1 MTLAEMKQKRA
12 QIAADMRALH
22 DKIGDEAWTSEQRS
36 SWDAMR
42 TDLKQL
48 EDKIQREEELR
59 SNEQRFVEDN
69 ADDLARRARA
79 AGAAA
84 GGGNGDTDDERR
96 AAAFNRFLREGLG
109 ELSAEERKALQ
120 ELRAQGAGTPEKGG
134 FTVPRTFLAKVIE
147 QLVSYGGIASVMQ
160 QLNTDS
166 GEVIEWPVALGVTE
180 EGELVGE
187 NEAASEEDVEFGTG
201 SLGSHKLSSKVI
213 RVSNE
218 LLTDSGIDFEAFLAG
233 RIGSRIGR
241 AKARLIVQG
250 TGTGT
255 PQQPKGLEAS
265 VSITK
270 STASAA
276 DVTWQEV
283 NKLIHAV
290 DPAYR
295 NSPKYRLA
303 FNDQTLQVLEEMVDA
318 NGRPLW
324 LPGVDASAP
333 ATILKRQ
340 YVIDQAI
347 ADIGAGKKFMYGGDF
362 NQFILRNVNSM
373 TIKRLVERYA
383 EYDQVGFLAFHRF
396 GCVLQD
402 TSAIAA
408 LVGKPA

>member
-1 MTLAEMKQKRA
+1 MTLAELKQKRA

-36 SWDAMR
+36 SWEAMR

-69 ADDLARRARA
+69 ADELARRARDAA
-79 AGAAA
+79 AGAPDGNAA
-84 GGGNGDTDDERR
+84 TEDERR
-96 AAAFNRFLREGLG
+96 AAAFNRFLRHGMG
-109 ELSAEERKALQ
+109 ELSAEERKALH
-120 ELRAQGAGTPEKGG
+120 ELRAQAAGTPEKGG
-134 FTVPRTFLAKVIE
+134 FTVPTTFLAKVIE
-147 QLVSYGGIASVMQ
+147 ELVTYGGVASVMQ
-160 QLNTDS
+160 TLNTDS
-166 GEVIEWPVALGVTE
+166 GSPIAWPVGLGVTE

-187 NEAASEEDVEFGTG
+187 NEATGEEDVEFGQG
-201 SLGSHKLSSKVI
+201 SLGAHKISSKVI
-213 RVSNE
+213 RVSDE
-218 LLTDSGIDFEAFLAG
+218 LLSDSGIDIEAYLAG
-233 RIGSRIGR
+233 RIASRIGR

-255 PQQPKGLEAS
+255 PAQPKGLAAS
-265 VSITK
+265 VTITK
-270 STASAA
+270 PTAAA
-276 DVTWQEV
+276 TKVTWQEV
-283 NKLIHAV
+283 NTLIHAV

-303 FNDQTLQVLEEMVDA
+303 FNDQTLQVLEELVDA

-324 LPGVDASAP
+324 LPGLDASAP

-347 ADIGAGKKFMYGGDF
+347 ADIGAGNKFMYGGDF
-362 NQFILRNVNSM
+362 NQFVLRNVRTM